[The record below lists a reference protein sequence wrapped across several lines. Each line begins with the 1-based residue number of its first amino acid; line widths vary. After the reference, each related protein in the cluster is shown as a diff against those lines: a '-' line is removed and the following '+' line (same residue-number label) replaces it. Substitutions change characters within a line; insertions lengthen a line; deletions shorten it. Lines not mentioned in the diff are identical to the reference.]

1 MTYVEWLRVRRI
13 LTWTAIVLAAGV
25 VLLIVLRL
33 SLAGLGSHDALSFVH
48 GIETNKDSQVVRT
61 TLPDGTKRT
70 TIDDVKGGVHIV
82 VDDRGYQG
90 KHVDI
95 FERSSRGDVPHSNKT
110 IAMGDLHVVTLPSG
124 TGTLTTIDTGQ
135 PEDLAYYAAIA
146 TFVAL
151 IVATLLGAP
160 FARENDGHLEVAL
173 TKPIAREKLA
183 LATIGVD
190 LTGIAAA
197 WVMTVVFLIVGHA
210 VFEAPHFKIGPSDGT
225 VIVLGLVGN
234 VAWYAMLVAATTWM
248 KRGYGVILGVAWPAA
263 LAVALLAKVDLHV
276 SQIGQAIHYVV
287 TPLSWIDPFS
297 YLHFGPAYTVNGQ
310 AAGSLAVIP
319 GRELPMLAILALVYG
334 AIAILAWRR
343 VEA

>member
-1 MTYVEWLRVRRI
+1 MTYVEWLRVRGV
-13 LTWTAIVLAAGV
+13 LKWTAIVLAAGV
-25 VLLIVLRL
+25 VLLVVLRL
-33 SLAGLGSHDALSFVH
+33 SLLSLGSNDALSFVH
-48 GIETNKDSQVVRT
+48 GIETSKDSQVVHT
-61 TLPDGTKRT
+61 TLSDGTKRT
-70 TIDDVKGGVHIV
+70 TIVDAKKRVHVVIDDL
-82 VDDRGYQG
+82 GYQG
-90 KHVDI
+90 KRIQI
-95 FERSSRGDVPHSNKT
+95 FESGHSSAPHKT
-110 IAMGDLHVVTLPSG
+110 ISMGDLHVVTLPSG